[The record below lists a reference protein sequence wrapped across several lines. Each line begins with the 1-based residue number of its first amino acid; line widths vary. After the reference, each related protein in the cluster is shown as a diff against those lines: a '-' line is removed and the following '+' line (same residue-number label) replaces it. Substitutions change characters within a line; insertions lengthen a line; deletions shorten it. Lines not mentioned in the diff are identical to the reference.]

1 MKWQKK
7 GALWHTRWASDAPGL
22 GPIKSRST
30 QVRQA
35 PTTVTTLASA
45 IDYET
50 SLDIDRAIVRVLTAL
65 RIDLL

>member
-1 MKWQKK
+1 MPN
-7 GALWHTRWASDAPGL
+7 GLPGL
-22 GPIKSRST
+22 GPIKLRST

-50 SLDIDRAIVRVLTAL
+50 SLDIDRAIVRMFYSVK
-65 RIDLL
+65 D